1 MKLKRDIEV
10 LILVTYS
17 QADIHQD
24 ITVTYGQRYSKLM
37 LLKLLKTKDYLIKK
51 LLINLKNTSIQQV
64 IQMI

>member
-10 LILVTYS
+10 LILVIYS
-17 QADIHQD
+17 QEDIHQD
-24 ITVTYGQRYSKLM
+24 ITVTYGQKYLRLT

-51 LLINLKNTSIQQV
+51 LLINLKNTSIQKV

>member
-10 LILVTYS
+10 LILVIYS
-17 QADIHQD
+17 QADIHLD

-51 LLINLKNTSIQQV
+51 LLINLKNTSIQRV
-64 IQMI
+64 TQMI